1 MSLCLSCGLCC
12 DGTMFENVE
21 LGPGEAERLEGR
33 VSLSADRKLLR
44 QGCRALEGC
53 KCGVYEDRPQKCRE
67 FSCVILSSLEAGNIT
82 EEEAREGV
90 AEARSR
96 RDAVAKLMG
105 DDDPRRALAAA
116 RKLAAEGAA
125 SDELQTA
132 LRRLKQ
138 LTLLMLLPVQEKKK
152 SSMPE

>member
-1 MSLCLSCGLCC
+1 MSLCLTCGLCC

-21 LGPGEAERLEGR
+21 LSAGEAERLEGR
-33 VSLSADRKLLR
+33 VWLSEDRNFLE

-67 FSCVILSSLEAGNIT
+67 FSCFFLSSLEAGTIT
-82 EEEAREGV
+82 EDEAREGV
-90 AEARSR
+90 AEAMAR

-105 DDDPRRALAAA
+105 DDDPRRALVAA

-125 SDELQTA
+125 SDELKTG

-138 LTLLMLLPVQEKKK
+138 LTLLMLLPAAEKEPGKN
-152 SSMPE
+152 P

>member
-1 MSLCLSCGLCC
+1 
-12 DGTMFENVE
+12 MFENVAVTPE
-21 LGPGEAERLEGR
+21 ESARLEGR
-33 VSLSADRKLLR
+33 VNLSADRTMLV

-53 KCGVYEDRPQKCRE
+53 KCGVYEDRPQKCRA
-67 FSCVILSSLEAGNIT
+67 FSCHLLSSLESRTMT

-90 AEARSR
+90 AEAMSR

-105 DDDPRRALAAA
+105 DDDPRRALASA
-116 RKLAAEGAA
+116 RKLAAEGNA
-125 SDELQTA
+125 SDELKTA

-138 LTLLMLLPVQEKKK
+138 FTLLMLLPAAEKK